1 MSTTQQTTEFMPMNY
16 AEAEE
21 HLRQMIQYNQQ
32 VEAQGLPKHKYKTS
46 YISSSPGTG
55 KSALA
60 KSVAD
65 EFSLPVVELF
75 LSEYD
80 PSEVG
85 GFVYRDGDT
94 MRKARPEDLPAD
106 GRGILLLEEFSD
118 ATTAVQNIA
127 CRLIRERSLGRH
139 KLGAGWTIIACG
151 NRQKDRSG
159 AQQLVKKFNGRVCM
173 IELEATP
180 EQWVEKA
187 GRLGFDPAVVAYIGR
202 NPMSLNKFN
211 PLHEVSPTPRTWEF
225 VSDTVQGMKLS
236 PSVMLKTISGYIGKG
251 EAGLFIGF
259 LNNMKNL
266 PDFNDIVRAPDAVP
280 VPENVDLQFATVSH
294 VAAKATVKTLAPV
307 LQYLDRFPNRELVV
321 FAVRYMH
328 SRDKALSS
336 APAFTTWLSKNSR
349 EFLI

>member
-1 MSTTQQTTEFMPMNY
+1 MNKQESEFNPMNY
-16 AEAEE
+16 AEAEA
-21 HLRQMIQYNQQ
+21 HLRQVIAYNRMA
-32 VEAQGLPKHKYKTS
+32 EETGLPKTKYKTS
-46 YISSSPGTG
+46 YFSAAPGTG
-55 KSALA
+55 KSALV

-65 EFSLPVVELF
+65 EFNLPVVEMF

-94 MRKARPEDLPAD
+94 MRKARPDELPAD

-187 GRLGFDPAVVAYIGR
+187 GRLGFDPSVVAYIGR
-202 NPMSLNKFN
+202 YPASLSKFN

-225 VSDTVQGMKLS
+225 VSDTVQGMQLP
-236 PSVMLKTISGYIGKG
+236 PSVLLKTIAGYIGKG
-251 EAGLFIGF
+251 EAGQFIGF
-259 LNNMKNL
+259 LKNMSKL
-266 PDFNDIVRAPDAVP
+266 PDIADIVRAPDTVALP
-280 VPENVDLQFATVSH
+280 DEPDLQYATVSY
-294 VAAKATVKTLAPV
+294 VSSKATTKTVGPI
-307 LQYLDRFPNRELVV
+307 LQYLDRFPNKELVV
-321 FAVRYMH
+321 FAVRFMH

-336 APAFTTWLSKNSR
+336 TPAFNTWLTKNSR

>member
-21 HLRQMIQYNQQ
+21 HLRQVILYNQW
-32 VEAQGLPKHKYKTS
+32 VEAQGLPKHKNKTS
-46 YISSSPGTG
+46 YLSSSPGTG
-55 KSALA
+55 KSALV

-65 EFSLPVVELF
+65 EFDLPVVELF

-202 NPMSLNKFN
+202 KPMSLNKFN

-236 PSVMLKTISGYIGKG
+236 PAVLLKTIAGYIGKG
-251 EAGLFIGF
+251 EAGEFVGF

-266 PDFNDIVRAPDAVP
+266 PDFNDIVRAPDVVP
-280 VPENVDLQFATVSH
+280 VPENVDLQYATVSH
-294 VAAKATVKTLAPV
+294 VAAKATVKTIAPV

-336 APAFTTWLSKNSR
+336 TPAFNAWLTKNSR